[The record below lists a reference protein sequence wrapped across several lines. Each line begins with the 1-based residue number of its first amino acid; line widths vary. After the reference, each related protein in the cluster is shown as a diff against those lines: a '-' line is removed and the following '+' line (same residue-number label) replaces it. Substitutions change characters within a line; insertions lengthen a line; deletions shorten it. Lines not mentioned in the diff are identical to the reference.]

1 MLLTC
6 SSNKHTIFPVSL
18 FVEVIEILR
27 AKEVEFGLYGDL
39 NMSGALSTPRWRYL
53 GEYTRWKTAGF
64 GPIRV
69 AWAAGLLFMTRTHWP
84 VAQKLARRL
93 DRKRDAPLVFMQHDA
108 DRIPFR
114 TYDLLEVERQFGV
127 RSSNFF
133 FYESAYDDNEPY
145 ELDVAR
151 MQSFENDGWEIGYHL
166 NAYELAAFDKARTSS
181 ILARDIGWF
190 RERFNL
196 RSYVPH
202 GTRNDWPHG
211 GLLNDL
217 ICAYNGPCILKE
229 FTWSDGGTE
238 FGRVPSDPRMFA
250 RELPRGCRAT
260 MLMHPQYYGESP
272 RPDIDVLPTSKA
284 AWWRGL
290 WPR

>member
-53 GEYTRWKTAGF
+53 GEYTRWKTVGF

-114 TYDLLEVERQFGV
+114 TYDLLEVERQLV
-127 RSSNFF
+127 
-133 FYESAYDDNEPY
+133 SA
-145 ELDVAR
+145 
-151 MQSFENDGWEIGYHL
+151 
-166 NAYELAAFDKARTSS
+166 ARTSS
-181 ILARDIGWF
+181 SMRAPMMTTSRTNSMSLACSHSR
-190 RERFNL
+190 
-196 RSYVPH
+196 
-202 GTRNDWPHG
+202 TM
-211 GLLNDL
+211 
-217 ICAYNGPCILKE
+217 A
-229 FTWSDGGTE
+229 
-238 FGRVPSDPRMFA
+238 GR
-250 RELPRGCRAT
+250 LAT
-260 MLMHPQYYGESP
+260 
-272 RPDIDVLPTSKA
+272 T
-284 AWWRGL
+284 
-290 WPR
+290 